1 MTDID
6 RRHLI
11 GALAVGTAT
20 IAGSLAADAAPKEL
34 KMSDMK
40 KDTDIACLYHCDFG
54 DDRRYDAMLRNINNH
69 LSAHDFDPLGVK
81 IVIVAHAAGIKYH
94 LKDLAGTPWEKTPP
108 IEPDFEKR
116 MAALA
121 QYGVEVYLCK
131 ITFERQKL
139 DTALAKDVPYIK
151 LVASGVATVAA
162 LQSKGF
168 AYLKIG

>member
-11 GALAVGTAT
+11 GALATGGAV
-20 IAGSLAADAAPKEL
+20 IAGSLAANAAPKDL

-40 KDTDIACLYHCDFG
+40 KDTEVACLYHCDFG

-69 LSAHDFDPLGVK
+69 LSAHDFDPLGLK

-94 LKDLAGTPWEKTPP
+94 LKDLAGTPWEKAPP
-108 IEPDFEKR
+108 IDPDYEKR

-121 QYGVEVYLCK
+121 QYGV
-131 ITFERQKL
+131 
-139 DTALAKDVPYIK
+139 
-151 LVASGVATVAA
+151 
-162 LQSKGF
+162 
-168 AYLKIG
+168 